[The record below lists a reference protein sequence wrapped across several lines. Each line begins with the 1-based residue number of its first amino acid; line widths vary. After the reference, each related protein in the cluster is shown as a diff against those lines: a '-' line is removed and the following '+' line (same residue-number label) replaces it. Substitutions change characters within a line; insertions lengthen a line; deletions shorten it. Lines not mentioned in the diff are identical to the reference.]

1 MCMGIFA
8 SDITPNAKSAILA
21 EESSGKILYEKNIN
35 EKRSPASMTKIM
47 TLLLT
52 MEALDSG
59 KIKLDDEVTISNN
72 ASGMGGTQIYA
83 EAGSKV
89 KVDVLIKGI
98 SVASAN
104 DAAVA
109 IGEYIGGTLDNFVS
123 MMNKRAKELGCEN
136 TNFVNPHGLD
146 EKDHYTTAYDLFL
159 IARELLKHEDILKY
173 TSIYEDYVTVSGK
186 EHWLVNTNKL
196 VKFYPGIDGL
206 KTGYTNNAGYCL
218 TSTMKKNNMRL
229 VSIVMGEDTKE
240 HRTNETVSLLEYG
253 YSMYGVSTIYDKEKF
268 SNKMFVSNSS
278 LKYIDYY
285 LKDDV
290 KLVLNKDDRDAKYE
304 TQIKLNDV
312 KAPIEA
318 GSKVGEMILKINGEV
333 LKYDLIVKEYVK
345 KANYFEVF
353 GHLLKDVINGKVN
366 VF

>member
-1 MCMGIFA
+1 
-8 SDITPNAKSAILA
+8 
-21 EESSGKILYEKNIN
+21 
-35 EKRSPASMTKIM
+35 
-47 TLLLT
+47 
-52 MEALDSG
+52 
-59 KIKLDDEVTISNN
+59 
-72 ASGMGGTQIYA
+72 
-83 EAGSKV
+83 
-89 KVDVLIKGI
+89 
-98 SVASAN
+98 
-104 DAAVA
+104 
-109 IGEYIGGTLDNFVS
+109 
-123 MMNKRAKELGCEN
+123 
-136 TNFVNPHGLD
+136 
-146 EKDHYTTAYDLFL
+146 
-159 IARELLKHEDILKY
+159 
-173 TSIYEDYVTVSGK
+173 
-186 EHWLVNTNKL
+186 
-196 VKFYPGIDGL
+196 
-206 KTGYTNNAGYCL
+206 
-218 TSTMKKNNMRL
+218 MKKNNMRL

-312 KAPIEA
+312 KAPLEA
-318 GSKVGEMILKINGEV
+318 GSKVGEMILKINGEI